1 MKKWLVIL
9 TVVLLVAVLL
19 AGCSMKVTDLLP
31 SQSAS
36 QGTAGEIITQT
47 QTQAVDDRS
56 KLSVTTTETVTVVP
70 DVAYVTLGVQ
80 SQGTSAAE
88 AMSQN
93 NTTANAVLAAIK
105 NQGIAEEDIQ
115 TSNMNIYQDYNDPSL
130 YNVEIDYRIKVKPLD
145 KVGGVIDSA
154 VAAGANVS
162 YSLYFDIEDRDSVYL
177 QALQKAMASIADK
190 AGQMAAAGGLEID
203 RVLLVQEGGSN
214 YTPLYAAAPM
224 ATAEAARDSVSVSP
238 GQMDVSASVS
248 ATYLLK

>member
-1 MKKWLVIL
+1 MKKLLFIL
-9 TVVLLVAVLL
+9 IAILIVGVLL

-31 SQSAS
+31 SQSDS
-36 QGTAGEIITQT
+36 LGTAGEIIN

-56 KLSVTTTETVTVVP
+56 KLSVTTTETVAVVP

-80 SQGTSAAE
+80 SQGPDAAE
-88 AMSQN
+88 AMREN
-93 NTTANAVLAAIK
+93 NATANAVLAAIK
-105 NQGIAEEDIQ
+105 SQGIAEEDIQ
-115 TSNMNIYQDYNDPSL
+115 TTNMNIYQDYNDPNM
-130 YNVEIDYRIKVKPLD
+130 YNVEIDYRIKVKPMD

-177 QALQKAMASIADK
+177 QALEKAMASIAEK
-190 AGQMAAAGGLEID
+190 ANQMAAAGGLEID

-214 YTPLYAAAPM
+214 YSPLYDTRMMAAA
-224 ATAEAARDSVSVSP
+224 ESAADSISINP
-238 GQMDVSASVS
+238 GQMEVSATVS